1 MTLDLRAIP
10 LFADLDEE
18 QLAPLAARA
27 QVRSCPKNVVIVNE
41 GDDSDSLYLIL
52 AGKVKIYLS
61 DDSGKQMYLDIKGP
75 GEYFG
80 EMALDAGKRSASVM
94 TLEPSQ
100 FAIIGRDDFE
110 QFLLAHP
117 TLAVTLLKRT
127 IQLAR
132 SLNDSVRN
140 LAMLDVYGRTARML
154 LDLAVEQ
161 DGKLVIPERLTQQ
174 DMASRVGASREMV
187 NRIINDLKIGGY
199 ISVEG
204 RRITINKRPPAR
216 W

>member
-1 MTLDLRAIP
+1 VTLDLRVIP
-10 LFADLDEE
+10 LFANLEE
-18 QLAPLAARA
+18 AELAPLAACAKVRA
-27 QVRSCPKNVVIVNE
+27 CPKNVVVVNE

-94 TLEPSQ
+94 SIEPSQ
-100 FAIIGRDDFE
+100 FAIIGREDFE
-110 QFLLAHP
+110 KFLLAHP
-117 TLAVTLLKRT
+117 VLAVELLKRT

-132 SLNDSVRN
+132 TLNDSVRN

-154 LDLAVEQ
+154 LDLAVEL

-187 NRIINDLKIGGY
+187 NRILNDLKIGGY

-204 RRITINKRPPAR
+204 RRITINRRPPAR